1 MNVTE
6 ETMLKRCAIAVG
18 AVLLAFA
25 AIAQEARRES
35 APVAER
41 SFGSDRFSAG
51 PAVRIAQPVTGDLFA
66 AGGSVDIEA
75 PVSGD
80 TLAAG
85 GNLRITAPL
94 GESLYAAGG
103 QLRIDAP
110 IARSARV
117 AGGQIEWGPKSR
129 IAGNLTIAGGE
140 VELRG
145 TVGGHVL
152 AVAGQLLIDGEIAGD
167 VTATAGEIE
176 LGPNARIGG
185 RLRYAS
191 REEIRRDPAA
201 QIAGGVER
209 MAARG
214 EAQRAERLERR
225 FGPRGGWVWT
235 IGLMVLAALL
245 VGGLPEFYAR
255 VTATMRSRPGAS
267 LLVGFAALAC
277 VPVAVVILLVTIV
290 GIPLALIA
298 VGLYLALLVVGYAS
312 TGIVLGDWVLARARA
327 AAAAELWW
335 RVGAAM
341 LATLAIALVARLPY
355 LGGVVMLAALVLG
368 IGALLLQARRPAR
381 A

>member
-1 MNVTE
+1 
-6 ETMLKRCAIAVG
+6 MLMRCSIAVC
-18 AVLLAFA
+18 AMLLSWTAFA
-25 AIAQEARRES
+25 QDAKRES
-35 APVAER
+35 ATLAER

-75 PVSGD
+75 PVAGD
-80 TLAAG
+80 ALAAG

-117 AGGQIEWGPKSR
+117 AGGQIELGPKSR
-129 IAGNLTIAGGE
+129 VAGNLTIAGGE
-140 VELRG
+140 VEMRG
-145 TVGGHVL
+145 TIGGHVL
-152 AVAGQLLIDGEIAGD
+152 AAAGELLIDGDIGGD

-191 REEIRRDPAA
+191 REQVRRDPAA
-201 QIAGGVER
+201 QIAGGIER
-209 MAARG
+209 MAVRG
-214 EAQRAERLERR
+214 ESQREERLQRR

-235 IGLMVLAALL
+235 AGLMVLAALL

-255 VTATMRSRPGAS
+255 VTATMQARPGAS
-267 LLVGFAALAC
+267 LLAGFVALVC
-277 VPVAVVILLVTIV
+277 VPVAAAILFVTIV

-298 VGLYLALLVVGYAS
+298 AGLYLALLVVGYAS
-312 TGIVLGDWVLARARA
+312 AGVALGDSVLKRVRA
-327 AAAAELWW
+327 AAASELWW
-335 RVGAAM
+335 RVGATM
-341 LATLAIALVARLPY
+341 LATLAIALVARVPY
-355 LGGVVMLAALVLG
+355 LGGVVMVAALVVG
-368 IGALLLQARRPAR
+368 IGALLLQAKRPA
-381 A
+381 AA

>member
-1 MNVTE
+1 
-6 ETMLKRCAIAVG
+6 MLKRCSIAVC
-18 AVLLAFA
+18 AVLLSLTAFA
-25 AIAQEARRES
+25 QDAERES

-80 TLAAG
+80 ALAAG
-85 GNLRITAPL
+85 GNLRITASL

-145 TVGGHVL
+145 TIGGHVL
-152 AVAGQLLIDGEIAGD
+152 AAAGELLIDGEIAGD
-167 VTATAGEIE
+167 ITATAGRIE

-209 MAARG
+209 MAVRG
-214 EAQRAERLERR
+214 ESQRGQRLERR

-235 IGLMVLAALL
+235 LGLMVLAALL
-245 VGGLPEFYAR
+245 VGALPEFYAR
-255 VTATMRSRPGAS
+255 VAATMQARPGAS

-277 VPVAVVILLVTIV
+277 VPVAVLILLVTIV
-290 GIPLALIA
+290 GIPLALI
-298 VGLYLALLVVGYAS
+298 VIGLYVALLVVGYAS
-312 TGIVLGDWVLARARA
+312 AGVALGDWVLARVRA

-335 RVGAAM
+335 RVAAAM
-341 LATLAIALVARLPY
+341 LATLAIALLARVPY
-355 LGGVVMLAALVLG
+355 LGAATMLGALVVG
-368 IGALLLQARRPAR
+368 VGALLLQARRPA
-381 A
+381 AA

>member
-1 MNVTE
+1 
-6 ETMLKRCAIAVG
+6 MLKRCAIAAG

-25 AIAQEARRES
+25 AIAQEAQRES

-41 SFGSDRFSAG
+41 GFGSDRFSAG

-129 IAGNLTIAGGE
+129 IAGNLTVAGGE
-140 VELRG
+140 VKLRG

-152 AVAGQLLIDGEIAGD
+152 AAAGLLLIDGEIAGD

-201 QIAGGVER
+201 RIAGGVER
-209 MAARG
+209 LAVRG
-214 EAQRAERLERR
+214 EAQRAERR

-235 IGLMVLAALL
+235 IGLTVLAALL

-298 VGLYLALLVVGYAS
+298 VGLYLALLVVGYVS

-355 LGGVVMLAALVLG
+355 LGGVLMLAALVLG

>member
-1 MNVTE
+1 MP
-6 ETMLKRCAIAVG
+6 KRCSIA
-18 AVLLAFA
+18 ACAALLSLTAFA
-25 AIAQEARRES
+25 QDTGREA
-35 APVAER
+35 AAER

-66 AGGSVDIEA
+66 AGGGVDIEA
-75 PVSGD
+75 PVAGD
-80 TLAAG
+80 ALAAG
-85 GNLRITAPL
+85 GNLRITASI

-117 AGGQIEWGPKSR
+117 AGGRIDLGPKSKV
-129 IAGNLTIAGGE
+129 AGNLTVAGGE

-145 TVGGHVL
+145 TIGGHVL
-152 AVAGQLLIDGEIAGD
+152 AAAGELLIDGEIAGD

-185 RLRYAS
+185 RLRYAG
-191 REEIRRDPAA
+191 REEIRRDRAA

-209 MAARG
+209 MAVRG
-214 EAQRAERLERR
+214 ESRRAERFERS

-245 VGGLPEFYAR
+245 VGALPEFYAR
-255 VTATMRSRPGAS
+255 VTATMQARPGAS
-267 LLVGFAALAC
+267 LLAGFVALVC
-277 VPVAVVILLVTIV
+277 VPIAAAILAVTIV

-312 TGIVLGDWVLARARA
+312 AGVALGDSVLKRVRA
-327 AAAAELWW
+327 AAASELWW

-341 LATLAIALVARLPY
+341 LATLAIALVARVPY
-355 LGGVVMLAALVLG
+355 LGGAAMLAALVAG
-368 IGALLLQARRPAR
+368 IGALLLQVKRPA
-381 A
+381 AA